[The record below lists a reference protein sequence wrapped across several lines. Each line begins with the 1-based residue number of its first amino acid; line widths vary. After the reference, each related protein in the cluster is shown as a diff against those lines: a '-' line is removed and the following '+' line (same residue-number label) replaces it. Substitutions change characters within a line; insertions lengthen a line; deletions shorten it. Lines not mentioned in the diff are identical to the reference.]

1 MLRKL
6 HCFAGFAAVAAL
18 LLFASGARAQYVTPD
33 SGTYWN
39 PAASGSGFQIEFQ
52 DSTMSLTFFG
62 YSASGQSTFYLLAGR
77 FDVINRRYAGDL
89 VAFSNG
95 QCLGCPYNPPV
106 AAVVGP
112 ASIQFLTRSTAIATL
127 PVAGGR
133 TAQIPIERFSFGYGT
148 NLLQANVG
156 VWATSV
162 IPTNDYAFGDV
173 IRIFTVVNSANG
185 PVSAG
190 NLYPFREIVGG
201 TPVSLAGTSYNFLWL
216 IDINATQNAGYLGEF
231 TLEGFRGVSFVYP
244 KGGAVPTTGVVA
256 IATRIAGP
264 DTANQILGAF
274 GQSQPQAIDLA
285 EGRSKA
291 QASATVRI
299 VDSDEAHI
307 ALTAAVRSL
316 EGEISQPAF
325 KAALAR
331 ASQD

>member
-1 MLRKL
+1 MVLM
-6 HCFAGFAAVAAL
+6 F
-18 LLFASGARAQYVTPD
+18 Y
-33 SGTYWN
+33 
-39 PAASGSGFQIEFQ
+39 
-52 DSTMSLTFFG
+52 G
-62 YSASGQSTFYLLAGR
+62 YSANGQATFYILSGR
-77 FDVINRRYAGDL
+77 FDVLNGRMSGDL
-89 VAFSNG
+89 FAFSNG
-95 QCLGCPYNPPV
+95 QCLGCLYNPPV
-106 AAVVGP
+106 ASVVGP
-112 ASIQFLTRSTAIATL
+112 ASVQFRNRSAAIATL

-133 TAQIPIERFSFGYGT
+133 TTQIPIERFSFGYGA

-173 IRIFTVVNSANG
+173 IRIFTVVNSASG

-244 KGGAVPTTGVVA
+244 KGGAVPTTGVAA

-274 GQSQPQAIDLA
+274 GQSQPQAIDPA
-285 EGRSKA
+285 KGRSKA
-291 QASATVRI
+291 QASASVRI
-299 VDSDEAHI
+299 VGSDEAHI

-316 EGEISQPAF
+316 EDEISQPAF
-325 KAALAR
+325 KATLER